1 MGALLFLFA
10 LLALGGAVQRAAAGP
25 FSSLSPPPALR
36 LVTSAGTT
44 FCVLSASG
52 LDVSS
57 IAAADLAPYRNG
69 SLSCRAVSAI
79 DLRWVAQRRGSRS
92 HRAQLERGQQ
102 TNCAHQP

>member
-52 LDVSS
+52 HNISS
-57 IAAADLAPYRNG
+57 MAAADLAPYNG
-69 SLSCRAVSAI
+69 DSCSDGLAVNAV
-79 DLRWVAQRRGSRS
+79 DLR
-92 HRAQLERGQQ
+92 
-102 TNCAHQP
+102 